1 MVAGREDIS
10 ENWLLLILFCVF
22 VCVRVC
28 TLYLLVSRGH
38 DDPVDE
44 KRHADRRGNS
54 VLYSRNSISHRLYS
68 PTWLHPQ
75 RHQTR
80 QPSPGQQGTVRCAG

>member
-1 MVAGREDIS
+1 MVAGRKDIS
-10 ENWLLLILFCVF
+10 ENWLLLILFCV
-22 VCVRVC
+22 CVC

-44 KRHADRRGNS
+44 ERHADGRGDS
-54 VLYSRNSISHRLYS
+54 VLYSRNSVSHRLYS
-68 PTWLHPQ
+68 PAWIHPQ

-80 QPSPGQQGTVRCAG
+80 QPSPGQQGTVRGAG

>member
-44 KRHADRRGNS
+44 KRHADRRGDS
-54 VLYSRNSISHRLYS
+54 VLYSRDSMSH
-68 PTWLHPQ
+68 
-75 RHQTR
+75 
-80 QPSPGQQGTVRCAG
+80 